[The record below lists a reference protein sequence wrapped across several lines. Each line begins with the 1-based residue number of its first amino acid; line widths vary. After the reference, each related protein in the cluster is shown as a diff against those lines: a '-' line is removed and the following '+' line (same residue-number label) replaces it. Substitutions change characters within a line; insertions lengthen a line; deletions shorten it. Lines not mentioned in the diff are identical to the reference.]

1 MEIVG
6 RKKVQR
12 NEENLTNKVI
22 PGDRKWTLKAYKKKR
37 KRRKTEKE
45 KKKVKIENR
54 GISL

>member
-12 NEENLTNKVI
+12 NGENLTKKGT

-37 KRRKTEKE
+37 KRRKIEKEKE
-45 KKKVKIENR
+45 KK
-54 GISL
+54 